1 MSRAAGFSPLKCHNS
16 VTFQKPFPLIR
27 IISSLFQLYT
37 KRFRK
42 VKKSLNFVRLVYVFG
57 PYEVLELVPL
67 LLNKL
72 RLLKLSLCL
81 KIFFSQYALHL
92 VSAHKSR
99 FVASMISLFYHT
111 ALSFLNKNRIHHLT
125 MWQRT
130 YDTLDFRLPLPWQPG
145 RVKAVFASLG
155 AVLQKGFGAGKSFWF
170 GCPYDSIL
178 LVKQFI

>member
-81 KIFFSQYALHL
+81 KIFFSQYALHF

-130 YDTLDFRLPLPWQPG
+130 YDTLDFRLPLP
-145 RVKAVFASLG
+145 
-155 AVLQKGFGAGKSFWF
+155 
-170 GCPYDSIL
+170 
-178 LVKQFI
+178 

>member
-99 FVASMISLFYHT
+99 FVASMISLFCPT
-111 ALSFLNKNRIHHLT
+111 SLSFRNKIRIHHLT
-125 MWQRT
+125 TWKRI
-130 YDTLDFRLPLPWQPG
+130 YEILDFN
-145 RVKAVFASLG
+145 F
-155 AVLQKGFGAGKSFWF
+155 
-170 GCPYDSIL
+170 L
-178 LVKQFI
+178 L